1 MFKDFESYSIS
12 DDTFIVDDEIS
23 IIMAG
28 KDKNPKVERIKVTM
42 EDGKTIHYKPNE
54 KVKTKKGYILAKN
67 LTNDDE
73 II

>member
-1 MFKDFESYSIS
+1 
-12 DDTFIVDDEIS
+12 
-23 IIMAG
+23 
-28 KDKNPKVERIKVTM
+28 M